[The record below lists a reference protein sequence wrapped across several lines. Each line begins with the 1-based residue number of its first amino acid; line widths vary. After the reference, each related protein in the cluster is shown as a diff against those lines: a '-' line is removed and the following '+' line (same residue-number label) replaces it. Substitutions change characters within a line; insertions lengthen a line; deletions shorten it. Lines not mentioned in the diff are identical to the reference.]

1 MLTLAHVS
9 THRALPMLRSL
20 GAQTAMQQLQEEK
33 AALKK
38 GIAGAKGEVSLGDR
52 IRAVWPM
59 LKLWL
64 ALETREFIN
73 TSVEEVEDCV
83 KYDLISPNV

>member
-1 MLTLAHVS
+1 MLTLACVS
-9 THRALPMLRSL
+9 TYRALPMLRSL
-20 GAQTAMQQLQEEK
+20 GAQTAMQQLQEK
-33 AALKK
+33 AVRRKSIT
-38 GIAGAKGEVSLGDR
+38 GTEGEASLGDR
-52 IRAVWPM
+52 VRAAWPM

-83 KYDLISPNV
+83 KYDLISPNI